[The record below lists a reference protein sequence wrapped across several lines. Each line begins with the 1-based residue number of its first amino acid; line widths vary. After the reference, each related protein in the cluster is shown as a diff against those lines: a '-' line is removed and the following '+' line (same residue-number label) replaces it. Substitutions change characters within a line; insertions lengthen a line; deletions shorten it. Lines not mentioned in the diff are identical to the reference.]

1 MYSKLFIILIVLK
14 LLEYMKLKSYIN
26 FNNKYNKKRPY
37 PYLND
42 NGNEFKYLL
51 PKLVPKNLKINSYEY
66 ICEKDLIKKYE
77 SLSIKPFMNCIN
89 NEIETNTIN
98 VNRNILNNSFYS
110 IINVIDDD
118 QENINIITE
127 ENDIINMINK
137 YYYPKTTIIEY
148 KKNKKNKGKNS
159 INNNN
164 DKSNYK
170 ENKKKIRLNWMN
182 IT

>member
-42 NGNEFKYLL
+42 NDNEFKYLL

-98 VNRNILNNSFYS
+98 VNRNI
-110 IINVIDDD
+110 
-118 QENINIITE
+118 
-127 ENDIINMINK
+127 
-137 YYYPKTTIIEY
+137 
-148 KKNKKNKGKNS
+148 
-159 INNNN
+159 
-164 DKSNYK
+164 
-170 ENKKKIRLNWMN
+170 
-182 IT
+182 